1 MINGDCLIYD
11 TDKNSLTHL
20 STIKCRNRKGI
31 FSKGRKV
38 IDIRFTCNRE
48 ALVTTWDSR
57 IRYISLNSLNQLYKY
72 KGHKNKSL
80 NIRASISE
88 DLELIMSASEDGQ
101 IYVWRNLEI
110 NDFSCSS
117 EDKNTERTKDYESFY
132 PTVNDK
138 DNMKAPSKKERTS
151 NKSKSACAIFTPLEL
166 VSSWNSKLLNN
177 GIENRTIKNIILVAT
192 LDGRIKVFHSEISI
206 N

>member
-1 MINGDCLIYD
+1 MIYD
-11 TDKNSLTHL
+11 ANKNSLTL
-20 STIKCRNRKGI
+20 LATVKWKNRKGF

-38 IDIRFTCNRE
+38 IDIKFTWNRE

-57 IRYISLNSLNQLYKY
+57 IRYINLNSLSQLYKY
-72 KGHKNKSL
+72 KGHKNKSM

-110 NDFSCSS
+110 NDFNSS
-117 EDKNTERTKDYESFY
+117 PDDKNTEKTKNYETFY

-138 DNMKAPSKKERTS
+138 DITKTPTKKDRTS
-151 NKSKSACAIFTPLEL
+151 SKSKSAWAIFVPLEL
-166 VSSWNSKLLNN
+166 VSNCNTKLLNN
-177 GIENRTIKNIILVAT
+177 GIENRTVKNIILVAT
-192 LDGRIKVFHSEISI
+192 LDGRIKIFHSEISI
-206 N
+206 A

>member
-1 MINGDCLIYD
+1 MNNLY
-11 TDKNSLTHL
+11 
-20 STIKCRNRKGI
+20 
-31 FSKGRKV
+31 
-38 IDIRFTCNRE
+38 
-48 ALVTTWDSR
+48 
-57 IRYISLNSLNQLYKY
+57 QLYKY

-110 NDFSCSS
+110 NDFSSTG
-117 EDKNTERTKDYESFY
+117 EDKNTERAKDYESFY

-138 DNMKAPSKKERTS
+138 DSSKTPTKKERSS

-166 VSSWNSKLLNN
+166 VSS
-177 GIENRTIKNIILVAT
+177 
-192 LDGRIKVFHSEISI
+192 
-206 N
+206 